1 MKLTG
6 IRIHH
11 IVHFM
16 FFRFVMNLI
25 FRTLISRSRWFTLIC
40 FGVYNIVRSGF
51 FVRIVSSCNI
61 RRIGIR
67 IPRLNQC
74 NRFGCFLESIPGH
87 KYIRIRVLLNNTEKF
102 SVFHIDLNIS
112 LQIRSKDL
120 HSGFFQSF

>member
-61 RRIGIR
+61 HRIGIR

-74 NRFGCFLESIPGH
+74 NRFGRFLESIPGH
-87 KYIRIRVLLNNTEKF
+87 KYIRIRVLLNNTVKL
-102 SVFHIDLNIS
+102 SVFYIDLNVP